1 MPGHLQP
8 GHTLTAADVAYLQ
21 NDYQFCATMV
31 KDLYDREKKFQDT
44 IARLTQFERN
54 LMLPR
59 QGWAVQVGPAT
70 GLMANFGVGRSLSAQ
85 FRATRDLRRVS
96 IGFKKPDFVAENEL
110 TIEIDKTQHGC
121 TLAEATTQFSC
132 AVNIEKGA
140 TVELS
145 IWARDALS
153 PKAAGVGPDKREF
166 GFHVTGITFE

>member
-21 NDYQFCATMV
+21 NDYQFRATMV

-54 LMLPR
+54 FMLPR
-59 QGWAVQVGPAT
+59 QGWAVQGGPAA

-110 TIEIDKTQHGC
+110 SIEIGANRYSC
-121 TLAEATTQFSC
+121 TLADPSTQFTSP
-132 AVNIEKGA
+132 VNIEKG
-140 TVELS
+140 TLIDVN
-145 IWARDALS
+145 IWAQNAIS
-153 PKAAGVGPDKREF
+153 PKDAGIGADKREF
-166 GFHVTGITFE
+166 GFHITGMTFE